1 MYQGEPFILVH
12 GDKKGKLLNV
22 EDLKIW
28 RRARKGQV
36 VVTGND
42 KVYGG
47 IGIEEGGVR
56 IRFTDGAMQ
65 TLHSNDIWLD
75 DPEAPMKDMVAK
87 SIDVI
92 YRPWEEVEANIKYKL
107 EKKKEA
113 KEAQKALGLDT
124 DEEVIDEDGAMDETE
139 EVSTDTTSE

>member
-56 IRFTDGAMQ
+56 IRFTDGTMK

-75 DPEAPMKDMVAK
+75 DPDAPMKDMVDQ

-107 EKKKEA
+107 EKKKQA
-113 KEAQKALGLDT
+113 KEAQKALGLT
-124 DEEVIDEDGAMDETE
+124 EEDVIDEDDAVEEAADETT
-139 EVSTDTTSE
+139 ST

>member
-1 MYQGEPFILVH
+1 MFLYQGEPFVLVH
-12 GDKKGKLLNV
+12 GDKKGKLLNM
-22 EDLKIW
+22 EDIKIW

-75 DPEAPMKDMVAK
+75 DPDAPMKDMVDK

-107 EKKKEA
+107 EKKKQA
-113 KEAQKALGLDT
+113 KEAQKALGLV
-124 DEEVIDEDGAMDETE
+124 EEADVDGEDVVEDETGSDE
-139 EVSTDTTSE
+139 TTTA

>member
-1 MYQGEPFILVH
+1 M
-12 GDKKGKLLNV
+12 LNV

-28 RRARKGQV
+28 RRARKGQI

-56 IRFTDGAMQ
+56 IRFTDGSMQ

-75 DPEAPMKDMVAK
+75 DPETPMKDMVSK

-124 DEEVIDEDGAMDETE
+124 QEEVIDGDDEITE
-139 EVSTDTTSE
+139 ESDASDTASE

>member
-1 MYQGEPFILVH
+1 M
-12 GDKKGKLLNV
+12 LNV

-56 IRFTDGAMQ
+56 IRFTDGSMQ

-75 DPEAPMKDMVAK
+75 DPETPMKDMVSK

-124 DEEVIDEDGAMDETE
+124 QEEVVDGEDEIAE
-139 EVSTDTTSE
+139 ESDASDTASE

>member
-56 IRFTDGAMQ
+56 IRFTDGTMK

-75 DPEAPMKDMVAK
+75 DPDAPMKDMVDQ

-107 EKKKEA
+107 EKKKQA
-113 KEAQKALGLDT
+113 KEAQKAL
-124 DEEVIDEDGAMDETE
+124 
-139 EVSTDTTSE
+139 

>member
-1 MYQGEPFILVH
+1 MH

-56 IRFTDGAMQ
+56 IRFTDGTMK

-75 DPEAPMKDMVAK
+75 DPDAPMKDMVDQ

-107 EKKKEA
+107 EKKKQA
-113 KEAQKALGLDT
+113 KEAQKALGLT
-124 DEEVIDEDGAMDETE
+124 EEDVIDEDDAVEEAADETT
-139 EVSTDTTSE
+139 ST

>member
-1 MYQGEPFILVH
+1 M
-12 GDKKGKLLNV
+12 LNV

-56 IRFTDGAMQ
+56 IRFTDGSMQ

-75 DPEAPMKDMVAK
+75 DPETPMKDMVSK

-124 DEEVIDEDGAMDETE
+124 QEEVVDGEDEITEDGDA
-139 EVSTDTTSE
+139 SDTANE